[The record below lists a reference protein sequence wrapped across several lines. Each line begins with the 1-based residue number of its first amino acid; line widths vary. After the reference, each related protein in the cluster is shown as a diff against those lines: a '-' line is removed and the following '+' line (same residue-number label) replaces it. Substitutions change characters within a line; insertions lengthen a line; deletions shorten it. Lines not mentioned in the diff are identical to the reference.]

1 MYWSDWGFQAKI
13 EKSGLNGV
21 GRQTLVSDGIEPR
34 GGLNV
39 GAGANRS
46 GGVKSWKVDL
56 RIQRGMVTRV
66 TPRPGIYSCRWIW
79 AVSPLK
85 TLGHGGAAHQHAPVS

>member
-1 MYWSDWGFQAKI
+1 MEKEVEGTGMRERGPKRWPECGSRGEQEWWG
-13 EKSGLNGV
+13 EEL
-21 GRQTLVSDGIEPR
+21 E
-34 GGLNV
+34 GGLEDP
-39 GAGANRS
+39 AGN
-46 GGVKSWKVDL
+46 GD
-56 RIQRGMVTRV
+56 RV